1 MYFDRA
7 ERPETAADEHVAAG
21 GAMEIGDPVAYARQQ
36 ISLARAGCERPF
48 APKTVTHNGN
58 PGFG

>member
-21 GAMEIGDPVAYARQQ
+21 GAMEIGDPVAY
-36 ISLARAGCERPF
+36 LLNPWGFVMF
-48 APKTVTHNGN
+48 AHNQMAALVTGS
-58 PGFG
+58 PGMWLL